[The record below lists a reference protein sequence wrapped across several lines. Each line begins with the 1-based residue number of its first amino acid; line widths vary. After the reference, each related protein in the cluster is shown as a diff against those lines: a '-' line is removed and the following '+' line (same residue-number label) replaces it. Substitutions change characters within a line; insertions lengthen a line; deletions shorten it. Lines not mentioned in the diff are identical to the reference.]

1 LKIEIQVRTQK
12 QHHSLYNQVGCLL
25 LAQNHFKKFE
35 LRLLRWFNRLYC
47 QSLQNN

>member
-1 LKIEIQVRTQK
+1 
-12 QHHSLYNQVGCLL
+12 

-47 QSLQNN
+47 